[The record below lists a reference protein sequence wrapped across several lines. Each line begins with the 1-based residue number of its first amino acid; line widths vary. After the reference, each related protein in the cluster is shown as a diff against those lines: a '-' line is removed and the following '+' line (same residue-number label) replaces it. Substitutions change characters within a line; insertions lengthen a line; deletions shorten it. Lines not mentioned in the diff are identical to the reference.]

1 MLREKQLVSLHDS
14 ATTHFGVIVK
24 CFLVNHAAKEIS
36 HPRYSLDLTPTYCS
50 YSLKLKLP

>member
-1 MLREKQLVSLHDS
+1 MLRERQLVSLHDS
-14 ATTHFGVIVK
+14 ASNSGVIVK

-36 HPRYSLDLTPTYCS
+36 HPRYSLGPTPTYCF